1 MFMLRILVKFASC
14 LGGAFSLAFFLTAC
28 GTTPLPPP
36 ATLRIMTYNIQ
47 HGAGLDQKID
57 LLRTAQTI
65 NAAHPDIVALQEVDQ
80 GVQRTS
86 RRDLTAELAALTG
99 MTGIFS
105 NNFHY
110 QGGNYGNAVLTRL
123 PVKRWTNLHYK
134 MIRAGEQRGL
144 LQLVLDFHGRDIVF
158 MNTHIDYRADD
169 TERLMNVEEIKG
181 IAKGYGSRPVVVCG
195 DFNDLP
201 GSRTHQNMKEQFND
215 TWELAG
221 HSEGLSYPAGTPLKR
236 IDYIW
241 IPKDKSLVPLNI
253 EVIDTQASDH
263 RPVVATFQLR

>member
-1 MFMLRILVKFASC
+1 MFLPRIFARFVSS
-14 LGGAFSLAFFLTAC
+14 LGSAWLLAFFLTAC
-28 GTTPLPPP
+28 ASTPPPP

-99 MTGIFS
+99 MTGVFS

-110 QGGNYGNAVLTRL
+110 QGGNYGNAILTRL
-123 PVKRWTNLHYK
+123 PIKRWTNLHYK
-134 MIRAGEQRGL
+134 MIRPGEQRGL
-144 LQLVLDFHGRDIVF
+144 LQLVLDAHGREIVF

-169 TERLMNVEEIKG
+169 TERLMNVAELID
-181 IAKGYGSRPVVVCG
+181 ATKGYGSRPVIVCG

-201 GSRTHQNMKEQFND
+201 GSRTHKNMKEQFDD

-221 HSEGLSYPAGTPLKR
+221 HGDGFSYPAGTPLKR
-236 IDYIW
+236 IDYFW
-241 IPKDKSLVPLNI
+241 IPKDKSLVPLDI

>member
-1 MFMLRILVKFASC
+1 MFMRRAFARVLPLVGLWLLALFLAGCASH
-14 LGGAFSLAFFLTAC
+14 
-28 GTTPLPPP
+28 TPSTP
-36 ATLRIMTYNIQ
+36 ASLRIMTYNIQ

-57 LLRTAQTI
+57 LLRTSQTI

-80 GVQRTS
+80 GVERTA

-99 MTGIFS
+99 MTGVFT

-123 PVKRWTNLHYK
+123 PIKRWTNLHYK
-134 MIRAGEQRGL
+134 MIRPGEQRGL
-144 LQLVLDFHGRDIVF
+144 LQLVLDAHGREIVF

-169 TERLMNVEEIKG
+169 TERLMNVAQIIET
-181 IAKGYGSRPVVVCG
+181 AKNYAPRPVVICG

-201 GSRTHQNMKEQFND
+201 GSRTHRMMKQQFD
-215 TWELAG
+215 DSWELAG
-221 HSEGLSYPAGTPLKR
+221 KGDGLSYPAGTPHKR

-241 IPKDKSLVPLNI
+241 IPKDKLLVPLTI